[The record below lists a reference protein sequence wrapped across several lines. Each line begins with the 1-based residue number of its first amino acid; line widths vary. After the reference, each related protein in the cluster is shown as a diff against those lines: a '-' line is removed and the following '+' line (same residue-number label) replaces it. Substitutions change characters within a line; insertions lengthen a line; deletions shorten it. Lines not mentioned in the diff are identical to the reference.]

1 MVKNQSPINKG
12 GAGGRRVQPEVDA
25 RREVVEGWDCTTF
38 NDWCGTQMIL
48 VVLKNCSIQNNIINK
63 HGGEK

>member
-25 RREVVEGWDCTTF
+25 RGEVQGWGCTF

-63 HGGEK
+63 HGGER